1 MCGFKLISKKP
12 IFLFLAKNC
21 KKTSV
26 KLLQKRLFDFAHTL
40 LRFFV
45 TTYAVFTFTI
55 TPLKTWLKL
64 NTYSNVYY
72 DAQPCQT
79 TFLSWS

>member
-1 MCGFKLISKKP
+1 MCGFKFISKKP

-26 KLLQKRLFDFAHTL
+26 KLLQERLFDFAHTL

-55 TPLKTWLKL
+55 TLLKTWLKL

-72 DAQPCQT
+72 VRSPAKLP
-79 TFLSWS
+79 S